1 MSTNKRSL
9 GMPVEIARQKVLEDP
24 IAQEMAQV
32 LGMTIEAFADQVLQA
47 AQDPDSVQLQVMTP
61 EEEAEFGDQIPSE
74 AEVIQWLEAVAEGE
88 IDVSGGPAVK
98 FDKDAVSQDFE
109 QEKARK
115 GAGFEAQLAAPS
127 AEAPQGQVVVAADDP
142 MGSVLKQQLL
152 SERARSNFTTSAPRK
167 KAKPR
172 SGPGR

>member
-9 GMPVEIARQKVLEDP
+9 GMPLEIARQKVLEDP

-32 LGMTIEAFADQVLQA
+32 LGMTIEAFADQVLEA
-47 AQDPDSVQLQVMTP
+47 AQDPESVQLEVMTD
-61 EEEAEFGDQIPSE
+61 EEAAEFGDQIPSE
-74 AEVIQWLEAVAEGE
+74 AEVVQWLEAVAEGE
-88 IDVSGGPAVK
+88 IDLSGPEAA
-98 FDKDAVSQDFE
+98 FSRDAVSSDFE
-109 QEKARK
+109 QEKARR

-127 AEAPQGQVVVAADDP
+127 AEAPQRQVVVAADDP

-152 SERARSNFTTSAPRK
+152 SERARSNFTTPAPRK